1 MIETNTIETNTV
13 ETNTNIRSVRNGKK
27 WIFDGIIVLL
37 LSSIIAWAA
46 WMTDKV
52 YSQSTDQAVS
62 RETVEAIKSDV
73 KSTKEGLE
81 TFKKE
86 VGTKFDVL
94 TEKVNQG
101 QLETMKI
108 LREIDKKVK

>member
-1 MIETNTIETNTV
+1 MEGKVIETNK
-13 ETNTNIRSVRNGKK
+13 NIKNGKK
-27 WIFDGIIVLL
+27 WVFDGIIVLL

-52 YSQSTDQAVS
+52 YCQDTKQGIS
-62 RETVEAIKSDV
+62 REAVEAIKTDV

-86 VGTKFDVL
+86 VGVKFDVL